1 MRASAILQATMW
13 TALAVY
19 DLIKLV
25 SPRDEIRPKSKYWRD
40 GIGTLTFLSFP
51 PQKRIVVFV
60 LSCRSYLPFFQ
71 IKEERR
77 KALQKMPVRN

>member
-1 MRASAILQATMW
+1 MRASAILQATIW
-13 TALAVY
+13 RALAVY

-40 GIGTLTFLSFP
+40 GIGTLTLLSFP
-51 PQKRIVVFV
+51 PQRRIVYV
-60 LSCRSYLPFFQ
+60 LSCRSCLPFFQ